1 MPDTMCTCP
10 NPWSRPSSSP
20 SSRPWPAGR
29 RQASVFILDTLF
41 IGGIKF
47 VLRRVAEAVDAQ
59 MNDVDT
65 LRQELLAA
73 QMRVELGEMTEAE
86 FAEIEGALLARLR
99 EIQERAHE
107 EGGDAV
113 RIVGVDVSVHDG
125 VDDEP
130 SDA

>member
-86 FAEIEGALLARLR
+86 AGAS
-99 EIQERAHE
+99 
-107 EGGDAV
+107 GPV
-113 RIVGVDVSVHDG
+113 RITGIDVSLSTDVEG
-125 VDDEP
+125 ESPDD
-130 SDA
+130 SR